1 MAPSLAQVSRLSSV
15 ADAEAMLAAS
25 QQQPVLVFKHS
36 ATCPVSAVAHSAFEA
51 FAADVPPRYIVTVQ
65 SARDVSD
72 FLARALDVRH
82 ETPQAILV
90 DAGTAVWTASHGRIR
105 TPALEAAVRDHAAL

>member
-1 MAPSLAQVSRLSSV
+1 MDPVSRLTSI

-25 QQQPVLVFKHS
+25 QQQPVLVLKHS
-36 ATCPVSAVAHSAFEA
+36 ATCPVSASAH
-51 FAADVPPRYIVTVQ
+51 AAYAAMDADAPPRYVVTVQ

-82 ETPQAILV
+82 ETPQAILI
-90 DAGTAVWTASHGRIR
+90 DAGTAVWTATHGRVR
-105 TPALEAAVRDHAAL
+105 TPALAAAVRDHAEL